1 MQGMVNPLTTSE
13 YYAAGQGSVAV
24 VTFERFRS
32 VTAAASQA
40 CLSPPLLKLL
50 RPTWTP

>member
-24 VTFERFRS
+24 VTF
-32 VTAAASQA
+32 
-40 CLSPPLLKLL
+40 LKVSGV
-50 RPTWTP
+50 